1 MHVFIYKL
9 YKPLDQNQSSFVFF
23 FLMCHFRSE
32 KRKEGDGHI
41 VLRKYHHIY
50 FTSSFHSHMVEQ
62 YTNIQYKTLI
72 KRSHIRRTIDE
83 KVNNGINALRLH
95 KLLHFQAPHQLTTPG
110 CDLPPRDTGLENQ
123 NDAV

>member
-1 MHVFIYKL
+1 MFIYKL
-9 YKPLDQNQSSFVFF
+9 DKPSDQNQSSFGSF

-62 YTNIQYKTLI
+62 YTNIQYKTYI
-72 KRSHIRRTIDE
+72 KRSHIKRTIDE
-83 KVNNGINALRLH
+83 KGTLAEKNG
-95 KLLHFQAPHQLTTPG
+95 KMWEF
-110 CDLPPRDTGLENQ
+110 
-123 NDAV
+123 